1 MSGLNTSVS
10 HIGGKVSWWSLSI
23 RLGFHYNSPFLKKK
37 LDFFIC
43 WWFNLFMSLPFS
55 LMKEEKRPSVL
66 VVDDVSANLEL
77 MEAVFQRAG
86 YTVHMASGGDPAIDI
101 FNSYSIDIAIL
112 DVMMPGINGFDLCN
126 KLKSLTDK
134 FFFPV
139 ILLTA
144 LNDKKSRITG
154 IECGADD
161 FMSKPFDALELL
173 TKVKS
178 LLKLKELHEELD
190 HSENIIFSLIVAME
204 ANDYYTKGHST
215 RVGDLAKEFGSF
227 LGFSEK
233 ELEILKKAG
242 ILHDIG
248 KIGFSDKILRKPAG
262 LTEEEM
268 KIMRK
273 HPLIGEN
280 ICRPLLSMRS
290 VLPAIRS
297 HHERWDGNGYPDMLR
312 GDDIPLM
319 ARILAILDSYDAMAS
334 IRPYRDKRT
343 TDYVLSVMKKEQYDG
358 QWDPE
363 LTGLFL
369 QMVSSSAVAGEVF
382 A

>member
-1 MSGLNTSVS
+1 
-10 HIGGKVSWWSLSI
+10 
-23 RLGFHYNSPFLKKK
+23 
-37 LDFFIC
+37 
-43 WWFNLFMSLPFS
+43 MSLPFS
-55 LMKEEKRPSVL
+55 LMKEEKGPSVL

-86 YTVHMASGGDPAIDI
+86 YTVHMAVGAGPAIDI
-101 FNSYSIDIAIL
+101 FSSRAIDIAIV
-112 DVMMPGINGFDLCN
+112 DVMMPGINGFELCK
-126 KLKSLTDK
+126 KLKGLTDK

-144 LNDKKSRITG
+144 LNDKKNRITG

-161 FMSKPFDALELL
+161 FISKPFDMLELL

-178 LLKLKELHEELD
+178 LLRLKELHEELD
-190 HSENIIFSLIVAME
+190 HSENIIFSLIAAME

-215 RVGDLAKEFGSF
+215 RVGKLAKEFGSF
-227 LGFSEK
+227 LGFPEK
-233 ELEILKKAG
+233 ELEKLKKAG

-248 KIGFSDKILRKPAG
+248 KIGFSEKILRKPTN

-268 KIMRK
+268 KIIRK
-273 HPLIGEN
+273 HPLIGES
-280 ICRPLLSMRS
+280 ICRPLLSMRNI
-290 VLPAIRS
+290 LPAIRS
-297 HHERWDGNGYPDMLR
+297 HHERWDGSGYPDMLR
-312 GDDIPLM
+312 GDEIPLM
-319 ARILAILDSYDAMAS
+319 ARVLAVVDSYDAMAS

-343 TDYVLSVMKKEQYDG
+343 MDYVLSVMKKEQYAG

-363 LTGLFL
+363 LAGMFL
-369 QMVSSSAVAGEVF
+369 QMISSSAVAGEVF

>member
-1 MSGLNTSVS
+1 
-10 HIGGKVSWWSLSI
+10 
-23 RLGFHYNSPFLKKK
+23 
-37 LDFFIC
+37 
-43 WWFNLFMSLPFS
+43 MSLPFS
-55 LMKEEKRPSVL
+55 LMKEERRPSVL

-86 YTVHMASGGDPAIDI
+86 YTVHMALGADPAIDI

-112 DVMMPGINGFDLCN
+112 DVMMPGINGFELCK

-161 FMSKPFDALELL
+161 FISKPFDVLELL

-190 HSENIIFSLIVAME
+190 HSENIIFSLIAAME

-227 LGFSEK
+227 LGFPEK

-248 KIGFSDKILRKPAG
+248 KIGFSEKILRKPAG
-262 LTEEEM
+262 LTEEET
-268 KIMRK
+268 KIIRK
-273 HPLIGEN
+273 HPLIGES

-297 HHERWDGNGYPDMLR
+297 HHERWDGNGYPDMLT

-343 TDYVLSVMKKEQYDG
+343 MDLVLSVMEKEQYAG

-369 QMVSSSAVAGEVF
+369 QMVSSSAIAGKVL

>member
-1 MSGLNTSVS
+1 M
-10 HIGGKVSWWSLSI
+10 
-23 RLGFHYNSPFLKKK
+23 R
-37 LDFFIC
+37 
-43 WWFNLFMSLPFS
+43 LPFS
-55 LMKEEKRPSVL
+55 LMQEESRPSVL

-77 MEAVFQRAG
+77 VEAVFLRAG
-86 YTVHMASGGDPAIDI
+86 YTVHMALGANPAIDI

-112 DVMMPGINGFDLCN
+112 DVMMPGINGFELCK

-161 FMSKPFDALELL
+161 FISKPFDALELL

-227 LGFSEK
+227 LGFPEK

-248 KIGFSDKILRKPAG
+248 KIGFSENILRKPAS
-262 LTEEEM
+262 LTEEEK
-268 KIMRK
+268 KIVRK
-273 HPLIGEN
+273 HPLIGES
-280 ICRPLLSMRS
+280 ICRPLLSMQS

-343 TDYVLSVMKKEQYDG
+343 MDLVLSVMEKEQYAG

-369 QMVSSSAVAGEVF
+369 QMVSSSVIAGEVL

>member
-1 MSGLNTSVS
+1 M
-10 HIGGKVSWWSLSI
+10 
-23 RLGFHYNSPFLKKK
+23 R
-37 LDFFIC
+37 
-43 WWFNLFMSLPFS
+43 LPFS

>member
-1 MSGLNTSVS
+1 
-10 HIGGKVSWWSLSI
+10 
-23 RLGFHYNSPFLKKK
+23 
-37 LDFFIC
+37 
-43 WWFNLFMSLPFS
+43 MSLPFS
-55 LMKEEKRPSVL
+55 LMKDENRPSVL

-86 YTVHMASGGDPAIDI
+86 YIVHMASGADPAVDI
-101 FNSYSIDIAIL
+101 FSSYSIDIAIV
-112 DVMMPGINGFDLCN
+112 DVMMPVKNGFELCK

-144 LNDKKSRITG
+144 LNDKKNRITG

-161 FMSKPFDALELL
+161 FISKPFDVVELL

-178 LLKLKELHEELD
+178 LLKLKELYEELD

-215 RVGDLAKEFGSF
+215 RVGALAKEFGSF
-227 LGFSEK
+227 LGFPEK
-233 ELEILKKAG
+233 ELAILKKAG

-248 KIGFSDKILRKPAG
+248 KIGFSDNILRKPAG

-280 ICRPLLSMRS
+280 ICRPLLSMQR

-312 GDDIPLM
+312 GEDIPLM

-343 TDYVLSVMKKEQYDG
+343 TDYVLSIMKKEQYYG

-369 QMVSSSAVAGEVF
+369 QMVSSSAVAGEVL

>member
-1 MSGLNTSVS
+1 M
-10 HIGGKVSWWSLSI
+10 
-23 RLGFHYNSPFLKKK
+23 R
-37 LDFFIC
+37 
-43 WWFNLFMSLPFS
+43 LPFS
-55 LMKEEKRPSVL
+55 LMKEESRPSVL

-77 MEAVFQRAG
+77 VEAVFLRAG
-86 YTVHMASGGDPAIDI
+86 YTVHMALGANPAIDI

-112 DVMMPGINGFDLCN
+112 DVMMPGINGFELCN

-227 LGFSEK
+227 LGFPEK

-248 KIGFSDKILRKPAG
+248 KIGFSENILRKPAS
-262 LTEEEM
+262 LTEEEK
-268 KIMRK
+268 KIVRK
-273 HPLIGEN
+273 HPLIGES

-297 HHERWDGNGYPDMLR
+297 HHERWDGNGYPDMLK

-343 TDYVLSVMKKEQYDG
+343 MDLVLSVMEKEQYDG

-369 QMVSSSAVAGEVF
+369 QMVSSAAIAGEGL